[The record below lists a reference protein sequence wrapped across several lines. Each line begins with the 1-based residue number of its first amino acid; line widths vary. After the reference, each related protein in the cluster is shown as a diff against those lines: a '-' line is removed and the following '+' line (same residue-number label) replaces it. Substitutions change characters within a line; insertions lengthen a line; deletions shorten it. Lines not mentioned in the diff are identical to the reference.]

1 MTQKQK
7 NDFIFT
13 NEGLEA
19 LKKELQI
26 LIDNKRPKIIERVS
40 RARDFGD
47 LSENA
52 EYSNAREELALIE
65 GRIDELENLISRA
78 KVINSKQLKGSK
90 NSVKEITIGCRVTIT
105 MNGTE
110 NIFTVVGEW
119 EADPMNKK
127 ISHNSPLGKAL
138 LGKKIG
144 EQVEIEAPAGKVLYS
159 IKKIE

>member
-13 NEGLEA
+13 NKGLEA

>member
-110 NIFTVVGEW
+110 NIFTIVGEW